1 MSINIGNAQKKALSE
16 GFDFGGEDLS
26 QFGVIGNVLEQYG
39 ALFLENINK
48 YAKDLEVTNSGNL
61 LKSMT
66 AEISDT
72 NNLKTFTLKLL
83 DYFDYPNEGV
93 KGIDSSRNAPN
104 SPYQYKT
111 YGMPKEALSSLKK
124 YILGGRAKIS
134 SVKKDKALG
143 IGMEK
148 KGLRGAK
155 GKSAIDTQVATMAYM
170 IKKFGIK
177 ATHYFDLAFE
187 ETFKDFDDVMNEA
200 LGEDIQITIEL
211 INKKYGNK

>member
-93 KGIDSSRNAPN
+93 KGIDSSRNAPS

>member
-93 KGIDSSRNAPN
+93 KGVGGSRNAAN
-104 SPYQYKT
+104 SPYQDKG
-111 YGMPKEALSSLKK
+111 YGMSAD
-124 YILGGRAKIS
+124 GRA
-134 SVKKDKALG
+134 SVK
-143 IGMEK
+143 
-148 KGLRGAK
+148 R
-155 GKSAIDTQVATMAYM
+155 
-170 IKKFGIK
+170 
-177 ATHYFDLAFE
+177 
-187 ETFKDFDDVMNEA
+187 
-200 LGEDIQITIEL
+200 
-211 INKKYGNK
+211 